1 MPAWGDVA
9 ARGAPRRS
17 EDLSPLGS
25 AVVGSLKPCAGGRVA
40 HPVLITMKA
49 LLALGLAALALSPA
63 QAQIFGPRSVDGAL
77 LGGIAGAVI
86 GHNSGSLSHNGW
98 QGAAIGAGVGALL
111 GASADYN
118 AARYDTGVPVSRGG
132 YIYRNSP
139 VRYGGYYGGSA
150 AADGLWL
157 GALAGG
163 IIGHNRGFS
172 HGRNGWRGAAWGA
185 GAGWLLGSLI
195 DSNRYYNTG
204 YDYDYGYGYPRTV
217 VMPQSQPVFV
227 QSAPAA
233 AAPQQVTIINNY
245 YGNAA
250 PMASANA
257 MFGR

>member
-1 MPAWGDVA
+1 MKTF
-9 ARGAPRRS
+9 
-17 EDLSPLGS
+17 LTIC
-25 AVVGSLKPCAGGRVA
+25 AVCAGFAFIAPSASQAGCGRVGIGFSVGF
-40 HPVLITMKA
+40 P
-49 LLALGLAALALSPA
+49 
-63 QAQIFGPRSVDGAL
+63 FG
-77 LGGIAGAVI
+77 
-86 GHNSGSLSHNGW
+86 
-98 QGAAIGAGVGALL
+98 
-111 GASADYN
+111 
-118 AARYDTGVPVSRGG
+118 
-132 YIYRNSP
+132 
-139 VRYGGYYGGSA
+139 YGGYYGGSA

-163 IIGHNRGFS
+163 IVGHNRGFS

-217 VMPQSQPVFV
+217 VMPQAQPVVV
-227 QSAPAA
+227 QTAQPA
-233 AAPQQVTIINNY
+233 AAPQQITIINNY